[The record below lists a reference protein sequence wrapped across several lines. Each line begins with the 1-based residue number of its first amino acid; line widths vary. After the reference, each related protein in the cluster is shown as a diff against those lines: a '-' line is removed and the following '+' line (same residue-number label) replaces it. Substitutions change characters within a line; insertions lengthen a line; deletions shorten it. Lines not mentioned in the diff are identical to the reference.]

1 MPLSACQ
8 PRRDIPAVNVKNPPR
23 RNRTMMF
30 VVELRRA
37 ALNLHTEVARWVR
50 RTLDGGWFR
59 IEPGAYEHGDPGGAV
74 CPIVAAAT
82 MAGRP
87 RPGVIPLDQAQAAV

>member
-1 MPLSACQ
+1 VCVPLIAHCESAPGVGRDREVKALSACQ

-59 IEPGAYEHGDPGGAV
+59 IEPGGGPQVGTGTFSGGSAS
-74 CPIVAAAT
+74 
-82 MAGRP
+82 R
-87 RPGVIPLDQAQAAV
+87 